1 MGSSQSLGV
10 PSGSGPFKVGCTDVM
25 VDHTR
30 QGSFFRLYYPCE
42 DEQLKPVSWIP
53 QYQYFIG
60 LADYLD
66 KSKMWFPPLLS
77 LAFGHYSVPVGW
89 NASFRAVE
97 KYPVI
102 IFSHGLGAFRTVYSS
117 ICLEMASQGFLV
129 AAMEHRDESAA
140 CTYYFKLQ
148 AEEHSAGAHS
158 KLEEVWLPVRKL
170 NAGEEEFP
178 LRNSQLSQRVK
189 ECVQVL
195 DILSDI
201 NSGTSINN
209 VLPDRLDLSDLKGY
223 VDLQKV
229 AVMGHSFGGS
239 TSILALAEDK
249 RFRCA
254 VALDAWMLPLAEDV
268 YSKDLGPLFC
278 INSEKFQTED
288 SIEKLKRL
296 QSTNNALKI
305 ITILGSVHQSQTD
318 FTLLTGDMLSR
329 AFETRGTINPLKGL
343 EITNRAA
350 LAFLQRH
357 LDLQKDFDKW
367 DALVEGNDA
376 HLVSGPDLSTKPAA
390 D

>member
-10 PSGSGPFKVGCTDVM
+10 PSGTGPFKVGCTDVM
-25 VDHTR
+25 ADHTR
-30 QGSFFRLYYPCE
+30 QGSFFRLYYPTE
-42 DEQLKPVSWIP
+42 AEQLKPVSWIP
-53 QYQYFIG
+53 QYQYFVG

-129 AAMEHRDESAA
+129 AAVEHRDESAA
-140 CTYYFKLQ
+140 CTYYFKPQ
-148 AEEHSAGAHS
+148 MEEHSADAHS
-158 KLEEVWLPVRKL
+158 DLEEVWLPVRKL

-178 LRNSQLSQRVK
+178 LRNNQLSQRVE
-189 ECVQVL
+189 ECGRVL
-195 DILSDI
+195 NILSEI
-201 NSGTSINN
+201 NSGTSIKNT
-209 VLPDRLDLSDLKGY
+209 LESLHLSDLKGCI
-223 VDLQKV
+223 DLQKV

-239 TSILALAEDK
+239 TSILALAKDK

-254 VALDAWMLPLAEDV
+254 VALDTWMLPLAEDI
-268 YSKDLGPLFC
+268 YSEVIGPIFC
-278 INSEKFQTED
+278 INSDKFQTKE
-288 SIEKLKRL
+288 SLAKQERLK
-296 QSTNNALKI
+296 SKNNDLKI
-305 ITILGSVHQSQTD
+305 ITIADSVHQSQTD
-318 FTLLTGDMLSR
+318 FTLLTGDLLSR
-329 AFETRGTINPLKGL
+329 AFETRGRIDPLKGL

-350 LAFLQRH
+350 MAFLQRH

-367 DALVEGNDA
+367 NALVEGNDT
-376 HLVSGPDLSTKPAA
+376 HLVSEPRHS
-390 D
+390 